1 MSPRPRSAT
10 LPAAD
15 VGAWLEAGHAA
26 LQERLQA
33 VGPRPQGWRELT
45 DALTLGGAGWPRLAV
60 APLRSL
66 HAIAF
71 DNRQRPREALEL
83 WRDAILG
90 AAAAREL
97 AQAAGGSPAT
107 AGLAM
112 LLRRTAD
119 AMALDALTAAELERC
134 ARLDTAN
141 LRSVQRVVAEA
152 ASSALLRQWRPAPAV
167 AAAVRDAPAALERR
181 TAGIEARA
189 VHFAASLAGMLR
201 SGFESPGL
209 EAGLAE
215 ALNLGPRQIATV
227 RRSVAAQQDAA
238 DELLCDPLILAAGK
252 AAG

>member
-10 LPAAD
+10 LPTAEL
-15 VGAWLEAGHAA
+15 GAWLDVGHAA

-33 VGPRPQGWRELT
+33 LGPRPDGWRELT
-45 DALTLGGAGWPRLAV
+45 DALTLGGAGWLRLAV
-60 APLRSL
+60 TPLRSL
-66 HAIAF
+66 HSSAF
-71 DNRQRPREALEL
+71 DNRQRPREALDL

-90 AAAAREL
+90 MAAAREL

-112 LLRRTAD
+112 LLWRTAD
-119 AMALDALTAAELERC
+119 ALALGALSAAELARGE
-134 ARLDTAN
+134 RLDAAN
-141 LRSVQRVVAEA
+141 LRGVQRVVAEA
-152 ASSALLRQWRPAPAV
+152 AASALLRQWRVTPAV
-167 AAAVRDAPAALERR
+167 AAALRDAPAALERR
-181 TAGIEARA
+181 TAGVEARA
-189 VHFAASLAGMLR
+189 VYFGASLAGVLR

-215 ALNLGPRQIATV
+215 ALILGPRQIAAV
-227 RRSVAAQQDAA
+227 RRSVAAQQAAA